1 IARSTRRASTSSRS
15 SAASWRR
22 PNPSACRTPSPARD
36 HGMNGPAQALFLR
49 RLAATRDGRLE
60 VRLPDGTSR
69 VFGDPHSD
77 LRAVV
82 EIRDPGVFRRFV
94 FGGDV
99 AFGET
104 YAEGRWT
111 SPDLPS
117 VVRLG
122 VR

>member
-1 IARSTRRASTSSRS
+1 
-15 SAASWRR
+15 
-22 PNPSACRTPSPARD
+22 
-36 HGMNGPAQALFLR
+36 MYGPAHALFLR

-69 VFGDPHSD
+69 VFGDARSD

-99 AFGET
+99 AVTGTEPV
-104 YAEGRWT
+104 AGGR
-111 SPDLPS
+111 PDLSEKP
-117 VVRLG
+117 
-122 VR
+122 